1 MPSVSLNL
9 VNLLTNAFLY
19 QNIVSLLKERIVIDH
34 GLGKIKKPVFIRS
47 THASCNQRIN
57 L

>member
-19 QNIVSLLKERIVIDH
+19 QNIVSLLKEKIVIDH
-34 GLGKIKKPVFIRS
+34 GLGKIK
-47 THASCNQRIN
+47 N
-57 L
+57 LFLFDQHMHRVTNV